1 MYATESTITEAKD
14 RETNWFDASESI
26 VRPLRDTA
34 QRAYKNFLADG
45 SNANRQHWQ
54 ASCHHYH
61 QVQRQVKKQY
71 FNQVAVRASKIAIRG
86 GPKEAWEA
94 VRLLE
99 KGSTAHH
106 QPPQELH
113 FQDPN
118 TGNIATMPEANLE
131 ILRAHCHKVYNR
143 DDAPVDFS
151 VLNDIFQRP
160 TLNPLGMP
168 PSTTEIQHHITKLAN
183 NKSPGESG
191 IPAEALKA
199 LPPDG
204 IEYVRTLLQDFWE
217 GRRIYEE
224 WQTALLRVLYKKA
237 TKKNPQIIEV

>member
-1 MYATESTITEAKD
+1 MRIYI
-14 RETNWFDASESI
+14 
-26 VRPLRDTA
+26 
-34 QRAYKNFLADG
+34 NFLADG
-45 SNANRQHWQ
+45 SNVNQQHWQ
-54 ASCHHYH
+54 ASCRRYH
-61 QVQRQVKKQY
+61 RVQHQAKKQY
-71 FNQVAVRASKIAIRG
+71 FNQVAVKASEIAMRG

-99 KGSTAHH
+99 KGSTTHH
-106 QPPQELH
+106 RPPQELH
-113 FQDPN
+113 FRDPK

-131 ILRAHCHKVYNR
+131 ILCTHCHKVYNR
-143 DDAPVDFS
+143 DGDAPVDFS
-151 VLNDIFQRP
+151 VLDNIFQCP

-204 IEYVRTLLQDFWE
+204 IEYLLCTLLQDFWE
-217 GRRIYEE
+217 GS
-224 WQTALLRVLYKKA
+224 
-237 TKKNPQIIEV
+237 KNKL

>member
-1 MYATESTITEAKD
+1 
-14 RETNWFDASESI
+14 
-26 VRPLRDTA
+26 V
-34 QRAYKNFLADG
+34 
-45 SNANRQHWQ
+45 QHQ
-54 ASCHHYH
+54 A
-61 QVQRQVKKQY
+61 KKQY
-71 FNQVAVRASKIAIRG
+71 FNQVAVKASEIAMHG

-106 QPPQELH
+106 QLPQEQH

-131 ILRAHCHKVYNR
+131 ILHAHCHKVYNR
-143 DDAPVDFS
+143 DDAAPVDFS
-151 VLNDIFQRP
+151 ILNDIFQFP
-160 TLNPLGMP
+160 TLNPLSMP
-168 PSTTEIQHHITKLAN
+168 PSTTKIQHHFTKLAN

-204 IEYVRTLLQDFWE
+204 VEYVCTLLQKFL
-217 GRRIYEE
+217 GG
-224 WQTALLRVLYKKA
+224 KK
-237 TKKNPQIIEV
+237 KL